1 MNNLDFDTRMKS
13 ALENLEVP
21 YEPSTWASLEQRLS
35 QTPVSDA
42 AGQSGFDA
50 QMKSALENLE
60 VPYEPSTWAS
70 LEQRLPRPAAPD
82 AVDQAVFST
91 LNTLQAPYQSNHW
104 DILAERMAH
113 RTQVR
118 RRLWAYKIAEAA
130 VLLLL
135 LLNLDGLLGGS
146 AAPRSPQPTA
156 PTRPSDK
163 PIAEKQLRH
172 QPATTNDPA
181 TGSDNEQIS
190 IATAQTSRMAT
201 AYPAD
206 LLLKN
211 EGVMFQS
218 SENQQ
223 IDLKNN
229 AQPTAAA
236 PTVQAPQLNTS
247 ATTSTAA
254 RPVFAGLGPL
264 SDAPYNLLAWEKTL
278 TAHSVLPFATP
289 ASSQPNK
296 APKQRR
302 FYAST
307 IASLEK
313 NRVKAQGA
321 DLQITPGYGGGLA
334 AGYRK
339 GKWGVE
345 AGLAYSRRE
354 FSPRKEVKIVSGS
367 INKGYYGAYVREVSA
382 DIVSVPVKATRRIA
396 RTGRLTAHA
405 VAGLTANVAVEKTYQ
420 NKTVFYP
427 GFQPQPG
434 TDPLP
439 KPTSLAQT
447 GTGLFEGGSL
457 EGNTYL
463 NATVGL
469 RLEHPVSKRH
479 TVFVEGT
486 YNPALTRKGL
496 GPKPAQINTLA
507 LSAGVMAGI

>member
-21 YEPSTWASLEQRLS
+21 YEPSTWASLEQLLS
-35 QTPVSDA
+35 QSPVSDA

-50 QMKSALENLE
+50 RMKSALENLE

-113 RTQVR
+113 RTQLR
-118 RRLWAYKIAEAA
+118 RRIWAYKIAEAA

-135 LLNLDGLLGGS
+135 LLNLDGLLSGS
-146 AAPRSPQPTA
+146 AAPRSPQPTV
-156 PTRPSDK
+156 PTRQSDK
-163 PIAEKQLRH
+163 PIAEKQRRH
-172 QPATTNDPA
+172 QPATTNDLT
-181 TGSDNEQIS
+181 TGSDNEQI
-190 IATAQTSRMAT
+190 ATAQTSGMAATYPT
-201 AYPAD
+201 AP
-206 LLLKN
+206 LLKS
-211 EGVMFQS
+211 EGEMSQFS
-218 SENQQ
+218 GDQQ
-223 IDLKNN
+223 IGLKNN
-229 AQPTAAA
+229 AQSTATA

-264 SDAPYNLLAWEKTL
+264 PDAPYNLLAWEKTL

-405 VAGLTANVAVEKTYQ
+405 VAGLTANVAVEKAYQ

-447 GTGLFEGGSL
+447 GTGLLEGGKL
-457 EGNTYL
+457 EGNAYL

-469 RLEHPVSKRH
+469 RLEHPISKRH
-479 TVFVEGT
+479 TVFIEGT

-507 LSAGVMAGI
+507 LNAGVMAGI